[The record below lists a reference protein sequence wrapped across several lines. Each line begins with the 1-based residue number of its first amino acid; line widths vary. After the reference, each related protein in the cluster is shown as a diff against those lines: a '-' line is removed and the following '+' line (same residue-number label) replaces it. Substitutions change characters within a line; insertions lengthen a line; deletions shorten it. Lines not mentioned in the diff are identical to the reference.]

1 MGDAGV
7 YLHHTLSAQHDLHSR
22 LGRRE
27 HIFHTDLQK
36 TARVKRSDLLAL
48 RQCYI
53 TTCNGN
59 YSPPYLVCVI
69 LACILIILEVLSVI
83 YIVDLFAM
91 NTYFT
96 PPINQ
101 AWLYHPRVFSWI
113 IKLENVSNGY
123 LRPPGWQYQLFVS
136 LIL

>member
-7 YLHHTLSAQHDLHSR
+7 YIHHILSAQHDLHGR
-22 LGRRE
+22 LGRCE
-27 HIFHTDLQK
+27 HIFHTDLQRPPYAILE
-36 TARVKRSDLLAL
+36 TAL
-48 RQCYI
+48 RYSYV
-53 TTCNGN
+53 TTCNGKCG
-59 YSPPYLVCVI
+59 SPYLVCVM
-69 LACILIILEVLSVI
+69 LACILVICEVLSVVP
-83 YIVDLFAM
+83 IVDFFVM

-101 AWLYHPRVFSWI
+101 AWLYHPRVFSWT

-123 LRPPGWQYQLFVS
+123 LRPPGWQCQLFVS